1 MDILFKNSFTLTE
14 KLILEC
20 RVAFISKWDKFFSLL
35 FLFTSLFGFI
45 YSESNLTTK
54 FISIFLMFM
63 CVYLIFILPILQSK
77 KIYKRY
83 LAINNYEQ
91 IHESIGFYDDIF
103 KVCESN
109 GAIVSLSY
117 GNIKK
122 IYNRKNMLVFLC
134 KGNLLVFIKKDGFSQ
149 GTYDDFK
156 TFITTKT
163 NLSF

>member
-54 FISIFLMFM
+54 FISIYLMFM
-63 CVYLIFILPILQSK
+63 CVYLIFILPTLRSK
-77 KIYKRY
+77 KMYKRY

-91 IHESIGFYDDIF
+91 LHESVNFYNDIFESKERKRKEYSIQRKIRQTILESRSSSRLEEEAEYDD
-103 KVCESN
+103 
-109 GAIVSLSY
+109 
-117 GNIKK
+117 
-122 IYNRKNMLVFLC
+122 R
-134 KGNLLVFIKKDGFSQ
+134 
-149 GTYDDFK
+149 
-156 TFITTKT
+156 
-163 NLSF
+163 

>member
-63 CVYLIFILPILQSK
+63 CVYLIFILPTLKSK
-77 KIYKRY
+77 KMYKRY

-117 GNIKK
+117 NNIKK

>member
-63 CVYLIFILPILQSK
+63 CVYLIFILPTLKSK
-77 KIYKRY
+77 KMYKRY

-117 GNIKK
+117 NNIKK

-134 KGNLLVFIKKDGFSQ
+134 KGDLLVFIKKDGFSQ

-163 NLSF
+163 NLNF

>member
-54 FISIFLMFM
+54 FISIYLMFM
-63 CVYLIFILPILQSK
+63 CVYLIFILPTLRSK
-77 KIYKRY
+77 KMYKRY

-91 IHESIGFYDDIF
+91 LLESVNFYNDIF
-103 KVCESN
+103 EVISSN
-109 GAIVSLSY
+109 GSRVSISY
-117 GNIKK
+117 KKKKK
-122 IYNRKNMLVFLC
+122 IYNRNNKLIFLC
-134 KGNLLVFIKKDGFSQ
+134 KEDMLVFIKK
-149 GTYDDFK
+149 
-156 TFITTKT
+156 
-163 NLSF
+163 NLTCVFNFR

>member
-63 CVYLIFILPILQSK
+63 CVYLIFILPTLKSK
-77 KIYKRY
+77 KMYKRY

-117 GNIKK
+117 NNIKK

-134 KGNLLVFIKKDGFSQ
+134 KGDLLVFIKKDGFSQ

>member
-20 RVAFISKWDKFFSLL
+20 RVAFISTWDKFFSLL
-35 FLFTSLFGFI
+35 LLFTSLFGFI
-45 YSESNLTTK
+45 YSESNLRTK

-63 CVYLIFILPILQSK
+63 CVYLIFILPTLKSK
-77 KIYKRY
+77 KMYKRY

-117 GNIKK
+117 NNIKK

-134 KGNLLVFIKKDGFSQ
+134 KGDLLVFIKKDGFSQ

-163 NLSF
+163 NLNF

>member
-63 CVYLIFILPILQSK
+63 CVYLIFILPTLKSK
-77 KIYKRY
+77 KMYKRY

-117 GNIKK
+117 NNIKK
-122 IYNRKNMLVFLC
+122 IYNRKNMLVFCAKEIYWFL
-134 KGNLLVFIKKDGFSQ
+134 
-149 GTYDDFK
+149 
-156 TFITTKT
+156 
-163 NLSF
+163 